1 MDMNEREKI
10 EAGCA
15 SRRRILGHAY
25 ADRTEQAADSDA
37 KTDEADTA
45 RLAATFHGLASA
57 HAWGA
62 VWPRPGLDD
71 RARSIAT
78 IGILITQG
86 NKEELELHF
95 AAAMRNGFY
104 TRQQL
109 GEIILHAT
117 GYAGYP
123 QCLSALNVL
132 THLEE
137 KAPR

>member
-1 MDMNEREKI
+1 MSDPDKFA
-10 EAGCA
+10 AGCA
-15 SRRRILGHAY
+15 SRRRILGDVY
-25 ADRTEQAADSDA
+25 ADRTEQAAAADA
-37 KTDEADTA
+37 KTDEGQTGH
-45 RLAATFHGLASA
+45 LAATFHALASE

-78 IGILITQG
+78 MGILMVQG

-95 AAAMRNGFY
+95 AAAMRNGYY
-104 TRQQL
+104 TREQL

-123 QCLSALNVL
+123 QCLSALNRL
-132 THLEE
+132 TELEE
-137 KAPR
+137 AGSR